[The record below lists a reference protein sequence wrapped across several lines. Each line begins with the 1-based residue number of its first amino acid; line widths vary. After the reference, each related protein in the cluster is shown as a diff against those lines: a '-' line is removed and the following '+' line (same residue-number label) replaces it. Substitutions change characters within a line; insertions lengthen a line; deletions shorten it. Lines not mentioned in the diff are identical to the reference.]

1 MLSAIMGAAL
11 ISTLWFMLLFIYNTI
26 ILSVIVF
33 HQPIILLVNYAVILV
48 LLHLAGF
55 KTLSDWLGN
64 VEITDSTFIYFFYFW
79 VLWQSI
85 FIILVADFD
94 RLFLVVGFF
103 FAVFFEDFG

>member
-33 HQPIILLVNYAVILV
+33 HQPIILLVNYAIILV

-55 KTLSDWLGN
+55 KTLSYWLGN
-64 VEITDSTFIYFFYFW
+64 VEITDFFNFW